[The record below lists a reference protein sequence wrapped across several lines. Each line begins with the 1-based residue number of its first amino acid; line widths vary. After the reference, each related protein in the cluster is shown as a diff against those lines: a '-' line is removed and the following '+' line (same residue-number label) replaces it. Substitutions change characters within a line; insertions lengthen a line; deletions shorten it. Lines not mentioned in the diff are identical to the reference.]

1 MARVILWISRKIEK
15 NVDTDEMKKIVKKDW
30 KFLEYNIL
38 DAKGQRIT
46 FWMACLKKDLKKYM
60 LAICCSNCSN

>member
-1 MARVILWISRKIEK
+1 
-15 NVDTDEMKKIVKKDW
+15 MKKIVKKDW

-46 FWMACLKKDLKKYM
+46 FWMARLKKDLKN
-60 LAICCSNCSN
+60 ICWLSVVQTVQTK